1 MVLIK
6 FLLIAFCA
14 YWLLKSIGRFLL
26 SVVLPGYIKK
36 KANQHAQGY
45 SQQRPKQKRP
55 ADGNVNIDYVPNE
68 KKKPKTDKGGDF
80 VDYEE
85 VK

>member
-6 FLLIAFCA
+6 FLLMGFCV
-14 YWLLKSIGRFLL
+14 YWLLKQVGRFLL

-36 KANQHAQGY
+36 KATQYNQP
-45 SQQRPKQKRP
+45 QQPKQKRP
-55 ADGNVNIDYVPNE
+55 ADGNVNIDYVPSE
-68 KKKPKTDKGGDF
+68 ATKSKTDKGGDF